1 MHTNAIAH
9 KKRLTTLINIAKSQL
24 QLDEDIYR
32 LMLKTATTKD
42 SLRAMNLSELEQAL
56 EAFKQKGFKPTHV
69 KSRVNANKTVNSDK
83 RLSPKSGQAKVAYID
98 KIRAVWINMG
108 NHNIV
113 QDNSETALDNY
124 ARRMTAKT
132 QKVDSVS
139 WLNETQAVKVL
150 ESLKNWHRRELLGRI
165 GQRSGAHTSTLSY
178 RLLGYNQVVDL
189 YLNGAYGGATDE

>member
-69 KSRVNANKTVNSDK
+69 KPRLNANK
-83 RLSPKSGQAKVAYID
+83 RLSPKSGQAHVAQID

-108 NHNIV
+108 NHNVV

-124 ARRMTAKT
+124 ARRMTARA

-150 ESLKNWHRRELLGRI
+150 ESLKNWHRRELLERI
-165 GQRSGAHTSTLSY
+165 QQRSGAHNSTLSY
-178 RLLGYNQVVDL
+178 RMLGYNQVVDL
-189 YLNGAYGGATDE
+189 YLNGAYGGAAHE